1 MTELL
6 LHDDKTI
13 SSIEIA
19 QLTGKRHA
27 DVMRDIRVLLDQGVQ
42 ERNFASSFRM
52 RQLQNG
58 GSKQEPCYILTK
70 KGSLILASGYDA
82 LLREKIINRWEELEL
97 QTQFALP
104 QTFSQALMLAARQ
117 AEKIEQQ
124 QQQLEYQ
131 APKVEYYDKALSS
144 ESLFTTNSIAQCL
157 DLTAIEL
164 NKRLNKI
171 GVQYK
176 QGDVWLIASKYRN
189 EGFSKIVNIAIEH
202 HDNSITSYPHLKW
215 TEKGKEFILSLRAQG
230 KI

>member
-6 LHDDKTI
+6 VHDGKTI

-19 QLTGKRHA
+19 QLSNKQHGH
-27 DVMRDIRVLLDQGVQ
+27 VMRDIRALLDQGVD
-42 ERNFASSFRM
+42 ESNFGLVNYRDGKGESR
-52 RQLQNG
+52 
-58 GSKQEPCYILTK
+58 PCYQLTK

-82 LLREKIINRWEELEL
+82 LLREKIVNRWEELEL
-97 QTQFALP
+97 QAQFALP
-104 QTFSQALMLAARQ
+104 QTFSQALMLAAKQ
-117 AEKIEQQ
+117 AEKIELQ
-124 QQQLEYQ
+124 QQQLAYQ

-176 QGDVWLIASKYRN
+176 QGDVWLIASKYRD